1 MIPITRLDLPDPTL
15 RALRDQTAKITS
27 ARDRLR
33 EAHRLWQNRIVR
45 TTLLPVLRSTLADMC
60 PGIKRCMYCGDSL
73 GTDIEHFEPVRIRPV
88 RTFDWHN
95 HLLACSYCN
104 SRQKQDKFPLAADG
118 TPLLLDPTV
127 DDPAEHLHL
136 ALAAGVYLDL
146 TPRGKATID
155 LFDLNRGELV
165 KGREHALRANRRLLR
180 DWREAAEEDD
190 VDAVHECLC
199 DLREQPVAEVA
210 LALLQQAHSVAV
222 ADLFIRDLATLT
234 HLRRPETLALAA
246 EVFTASAADW

>member
-1 MIPITRLDLPDPTL
+1 MIPITRLELPERTRREL
-15 RALRDQTAKITS
+15 EDQTTKIAA

-45 TTLLPVLRSTLADMC
+45 TAILPVLRGTLAEMC

-73 GTDIEHFEPVRIRPV
+73 GTDIEHFEPVKLRPIRA
-88 RTFDWHN
+88 FDWHN

-104 SRQKQDKFPLAADG
+104 SRQKQDKFPLAPDG
-118 TPLLLDPTV
+118 TPMLLDPTV

-136 ALAAGVYLDL
+136 ALSAGVYLDL
-146 TPRGKATID
+146 SPRGKVTID
-155 LFDLNRGELV
+155 LLDLNRGELV

-180 DWREAAEEDD
+180 DWREAAEDDD
-190 VDAVHECLC
+190 VDAVHECLG

-210 LALLQQAHSVAV
+210 LALLQQGHSAAV
-222 ADLFIRDLATLT
+222 AQLFGRDPATLA

-246 EVFTASAADW
+246 EVFTTSAADW

>member
-1 MIPITRLDLPDPTL
+1 VIPITRLDLPDRTQRTL
-15 RALRDQTAKITS
+15 HDQTAKIAA
-27 ARDRLR
+27 ARNRLH

-45 TTLLPVLRSTLADMC
+45 TSVLPVLRATLADMS

-73 GTDIEHFEPVRIRPV
+73 GTDIEHFEPVKVRPL

-95 HLLACSYCN
+95 HLLACSHCN
-104 SRQKQDKFPLAADG
+104 SRQKQDKFPLASDG

-136 ALAAGVYLDL
+136 ALAAGVYVELSE
-146 TPRGKATID
+146 RGKATIE

-165 KGREHALRANRRLLR
+165 RGRDHALRANRRLLR
-180 DWREAAEEDD
+180 DWREAAADDD
-190 VDAVHECLC
+190 VDAVHECLS

-210 LALLQQAHSVAV
+210 LALLQQAHSPAV
-222 ADLFIRDLATLT
+222 GQIFARDPATLA

-246 EVFTASAADW
+246 EVFTTSAAIW